1 VVDRSGQRRR
11 EVGGETEGPHRKM
24 KVKHHRTWASI
35 GQKLDEEKAIAV
47 ILFVTATT
55 FTIKSG
61 GTSND

>member
-1 VVDRSGQRRR
+1 
-11 EVGGETEGPHRKM
+11 VGGETEGPHRKM